1 MHDKNKKLLDDFGLG
16 TQMGVFLVPKNPLN
30 STSCGVKKIGRNH
43 TLPFT
48 GGAVLRK
55 EGKVLQIG

>member
-1 MHDKNKKLLDDFGLG
+1 MILDLGYRWEFLLCQKIF
-16 TQMGVFLVPKNPLN
+16 
-30 STSCGVKKIGRNH
+30 TSCVVKKIGRNH

-48 GGAVLRK
+48 GGVVLRK